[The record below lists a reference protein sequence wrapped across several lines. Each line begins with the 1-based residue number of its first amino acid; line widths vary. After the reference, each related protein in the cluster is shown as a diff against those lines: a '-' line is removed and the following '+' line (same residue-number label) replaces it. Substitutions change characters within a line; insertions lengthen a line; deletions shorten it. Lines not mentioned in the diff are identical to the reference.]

1 MGRETGRRDSS
12 GGVCLR
18 HPELGIV
25 TLDLS
30 EVKRIKEQY
39 PFIYMESRRAD
50 IYKANHLV

>member
-1 MGRETGRRDSS
+1 M
-12 GGVCLR
+12 R

-50 IYKANHLV
+50 IYKANHLI